1 MSDTRLLKNKV
12 CLVTGAGKG
21 IGKAIAERFAQE
33 GGIVYANALLAET
46 IDEWAKECSEKNQTQ
61 VIPVYFDV
69 TDYAAAKTVI
79 MQIKKDQQRIDVLVN
94 NAGIVS
100 YELLG
105 MLDAAKMREM
115 LEVNVVAILQ
125 LIQLVSRLMVRQK
138 SGSIINISSL
148 VGAKG
153 AKGQVAYSAT
163 KGAVISLT
171 KSAAK
176 ELAEHKI
183 RVNAIA
189 PGMIAT
195 ERFLEVF
202 EKNFK
207 ERITDVGMG
216 RLGTP
221 EDVANSCVFLASG
234 LSEYVTGQILGVDGS
249 TII

>member
-1 MSDTRLLKNKV
+1 MSSNLLKGKV

-21 IGKAIAERFAQE
+21 IGKAIAESFAQN
-33 GGIVYANALLAET
+33 GAIVYANSLHAET
-46 IDEWAKECSEKNQTQ
+46 IDQWAKECSEKNQTQ
-61 VIPVYFDV
+61 VIPVLFDV
-69 TDYAAAKTVI
+69 TDYAATKAAI
-79 MQIKKDQQRIDVLVN
+79 MQIKKDQQSIDVLVN
-94 NAGIVS
+94 NAGIVT

-105 MLDAAKMREM
+105 MMDAAKMREM
-115 LEVNVVAILQ
+115 LEVNVVAVLQ

-171 KSAAK
+171 RSAAK
-176 ELAEHKI
+176 ELAEHNI

-195 ERFLEVF
+195 ERFLAVY
-202 EKNFK
+202 EKSFK
-207 ERITDVGMG
+207 ERISSVGMG
-216 RLGTP
+216 RLGSP
-221 EDVANSCVFLASG
+221 EDVANACLFLASG

-249 TII
+249 TIF